1 MARRAEI
8 NNQQTAS
15 LQTRAGLG
23 PYVWILVY
31 MLEYVVNK
39 ITKTKNISLS
49 KQYTNPIEKS

>member
-49 KQYTNPIEKS
+49 KQCTNPIEKS

>member
-15 LQTRAGLG
+15 LQKRTGLG
-23 PYVWILVY
+23 PYVWMLVY

-49 KQYTNPIEKS
+49 KQYTNPIGKS

>member
-39 ITKTKNISLS
+39 ITKIKNISLS
-49 KQYTNPIEKS
+49 KQCTNPIEKS